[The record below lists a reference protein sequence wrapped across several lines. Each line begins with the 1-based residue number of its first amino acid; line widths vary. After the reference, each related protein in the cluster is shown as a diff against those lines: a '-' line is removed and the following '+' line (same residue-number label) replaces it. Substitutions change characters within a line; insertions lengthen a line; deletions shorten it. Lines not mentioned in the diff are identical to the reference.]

1 MNIQNN
7 LDEIYSY
14 IMSNYDKNKCMKVLE
29 LIDNLQNEIDF
40 LWTIKQLE
48 IMNKKDFIWL
58 CNEHSVNPSIVME
71 DEGAIQILKEFK
83 GTIFQQMALNSYLT
97 KNY

>member
-40 LWTIKQLE
+40 L
-48 IMNKKDFIWL
+48 
-58 CNEHSVNPSIVME
+58 
-71 DEGAIQILKEFK
+71 
-83 GTIFQQMALNSYLT
+83 
-97 KNY
+97 